1 MIFSFSDSINTRVD
15 TELIRRPPKFPSN
28 NKGGIT
34 KQSKRKLIEKLTG
47 IHGFS
52 KKRGMAINSS
62 LFIQILLHVWTLL
75 TYGKKIWISSL
86 CVSVNIINFALNF
99 DCSQQ
104 GICVKIRLYRITSI
118 MIQNPAKN
126 KKKNSDSHKPQR
138 QYVPEHEQKDPEQ
151 LNVGIQWKLRVV
163 RLHSGSFFWTT
174 MTWNLSTSIWR
185 FHTPQYYSKIRK
197 TRAQRISGRYRVIE
211 SP

>member
-15 TELIRRPPKFPSN
+15 TRRPPKFPSN

-126 KKKNSDSHKPQR
+126 KKKKLGLTQTSETICSWTRTERPRAIKRGHPMETQSSKVTFR
-138 QYVPEHEQKDPEQ
+138 IIF
-151 LNVGIQWKLRVV
+151 LNDHDVE
-163 RLHSGSFFWTT
+163 SF
-174 MTWNLSTSIWR
+174 NLYLKIPY
-185 FHTPQYYSKIRK
+185 TPILF
-197 TRAQRISGRYRVIE
+197 
-211 SP
+211 